1 MIIKESDTPPPAG
14 AACEPRPALPR
25 VKDMS
30 EDDQPREKAE
40 KFGCGALSVADLW
53 ALVLRTGS
61 VGNPVTKLCRDMMAA
76 SDNRLTRLER
86 RSRREL
92 MEIKGLGKTK
102 AIQVEAVMELIRRYN
117 AEEPAALPEIRS
129 SSDIYAVI
137 RPRIAHLPHEEVWVV
152 VMDRKH
158 RVTKLFQASKGGWA
172 SSLFDIKVII
182 KEALLENASAIA
194 LCHNHPSGNMRPSA
208 QDDDITRRCA
218 KACRV
223 MDLNL
228 LDHLIVS
235 PHTYYS
241 YADEHRLPSP

>member
-1 MIIKESDTPPPAG
+1 MIIKETLTGPGTG
-14 AACEPRPALPR
+14 AICEPGPALPR

-30 EDDQPREKAE
+30 DDDKPREKAE
-40 KFGCGALSVADLW
+40 RLGCGALSVADLW

-76 SDNRLTRLER
+76 NNNRLTYLER
-86 RSRREL
+86 RSRPEL
-92 MEIKGLGKTK
+92 MEIKGMGKTK

-117 AEEPAALPEIRS
+117 TEEPAELPEIRS
-129 SSDIYAVI
+129 SADIYAVI
-137 RPRIAHLPHEEVWVV
+137 KPRIAHLPHEEVWVV
-152 VMDRKH
+152 IMDRKH
-158 RVTKLFQASKGGWA
+158 RVAKLFQASKGGWA

-194 LCHNHPSGNMRPSA
+194 LCHNHPSGNMRPSS

-218 KACRV
+218 EACRV
-223 MDLNL
+223 MDLSL

-235 PHTYYS
+235 PHAYYS
-241 YADEHRLPSP
+241 YADQCRMP